1 MAHGVE
7 QNKKEIKIRIFI
19 DSLAQITGNR
29 SCRHSKKYKSY
40 KAKKHTFELKN
51 KEIPAWAYSIS
62 KRKHKE

>member
-40 KAKKHTFELKN
+40 EAKKHTFELKN
-51 KEIPAWAYSIS
+51 KEIPA
-62 KRKHKE
+62 